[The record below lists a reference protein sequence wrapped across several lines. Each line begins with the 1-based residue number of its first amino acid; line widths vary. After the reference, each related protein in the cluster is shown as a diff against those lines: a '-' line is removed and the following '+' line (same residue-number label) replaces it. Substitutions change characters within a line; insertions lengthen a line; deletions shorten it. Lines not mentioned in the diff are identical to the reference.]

1 MRVISGRV
9 GGRRIESPP
18 GQSLRPMMDKV
29 RAALFDMLWHLNAV
43 QGRALDLYAGSGA
56 VGIEALSRG
65 SRFVDFVEMNPVSA
79 RTIQHNLDQLGL
91 TAEGRVHKRKVED
104 VLANPKVLGHH
115 GAYDLITVT
124 PPYPATKYD
133 EMVAQIAGSPL
144 VGEGTVVVV
153 EHPRE
158 SQLEDEI
165 GPLVRL
171 RERKYG
177 RTILSIYHVPG
188 GEQGYDPADEP
199 GEEDAPWPEEIVE
212 REDDAE

>member
-18 GQSLRPMMDKV
+18 GQDLRPMMDKV
-29 RAALFDMLWHLNAV
+29 RAALFDMLWHFNAV
-43 QGRALDLYAGSGA
+43 HGRALDLYAGSGA

-65 SRFVDFVEMNPVSA
+65 TNFVDFVEMNPVSA
-79 RTIQHNLDQLGL
+79 RTIQQNLEHLGL
-91 TAEGRVHKRKVED
+91 EKEGRVHKRKVEEILD
-104 VLANPKVLGHH
+104 NPKLLGHT

-124 PPYPATKYD
+124 PPYPTAKYPALM
-133 EMVAQIAGSPL
+133 ESIANSPL

-158 SQLEDEI
+158 SDLEDTI
-165 GPLVRL
+165 GPLERL

-177 RTILSIYHVPG
+177 RTKLSIYHVPG
-188 GEQGYDPADEP
+188 AEIEWDTIEPFGDITGDDSGDED
-199 GEEDAPWPEEIVE
+199 EE
-212 REDDAE
+212 

>member
-18 GQSLRPMMDKV
+18 GQDLRPMMDKV
-29 RAALFDMLWHLNAV
+29 RAALFDMLWHFNAV

-65 SRFVDFVEMNPVSA
+65 ASFVDFVEMNPVSA
-79 RTIQHNLDQLGL
+79 KTIQQNLEHLGL
-91 TAEGRVHKRKVED
+91 DKEGRVHKRKVEEI
-104 VLANPKVLGHH
+104 LATPKLLGYSE
-115 GAYDLITVT
+115 AYDLITVT
-124 PPYPATKYD
+124 PPYPTVNYT
-133 EMVAQIAGSPL
+133 ELMNSIAASPM

-158 SQLEDEI
+158 SDLEDTI
-165 GPLVRL
+165 GSLERL

-177 RTILSIYHVPG
+177 RTKISIYHVPS
-188 GEQGYDPADEP
+188 ADREVDD
-199 GEEDAPWPEEIVE
+199 EDEDFDEEEI
-212 REDDAE
+212 